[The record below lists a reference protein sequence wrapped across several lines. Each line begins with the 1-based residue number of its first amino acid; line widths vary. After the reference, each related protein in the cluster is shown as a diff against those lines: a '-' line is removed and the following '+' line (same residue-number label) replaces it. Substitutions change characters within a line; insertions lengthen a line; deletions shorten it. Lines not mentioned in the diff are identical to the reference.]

1 MFKYLVMNKKNKKF
15 IYLFVIGLFAIINGA
30 YLKINGNE
38 NANIILVTGLTLK
51 MASYLGLIIN
61 NFSKI
66 RMFLK

>member
-1 MFKYLVMNKKNKKF
+1 MFKYLVMNKKNKMF

-30 YLKINGNE
+30 YLKINGHD

-51 MASYLGLIIN
+51 ISSFLGLIIN

-66 RMFLK
+66 KMFFK